1 MKRMAFRALLAL
13 VLLATVASGADDDVT
28 ERRDLRAGD
37 RFEVTLEANPTTGYA
52 WSLAPDPNAAVVR
65 SLGSSF
71 ERPMGAAV
79 GAGGQDVWTFQAV
92 GPGTAIVTLV
102 YGRPWERGVEP
113 ARTHTIDVH
122 VGEDAFAYC
131 KTAGDV
137 DAPPGPTPDAVA
149 AALSRR
155 LAVPPIP
162 ADRVSWRCMDGAV
175 WACTVG
181 ANIQC
186 DAKLDTDR
194 TPTDGMRTWCRENP
208 TADVVPAYVTGRAT
222 AFEWRCTDGAPT
234 IVREF
239 ATPDARGF
247 DPTVWSAVSPP

>member
-1 MKRMAFRALLAL
+1 MAFRALLAL
-13 VLLATVASGADDDVT
+13 VLFATAVIADDVT
-28 ERRDLRAGD
+28 ERRDLRPGD
-37 RFEVTLEANPTTGYA
+37 RFDVTLEANPTTGYA
-52 WSLAPDPNAAVVR
+52 WALAQDPNAAVVR

-71 ERPMGAAV
+71 ERPMDAAV

-92 GPGTAIVTLV
+92 GPGTATVTLV
-102 YGRPWERGVEP
+102 YSRPWERGVPP

-122 VGEDAFAYC
+122 VGEDPFAYC
-131 KTAGDV
+131 KISGDV
-137 DAPPGPTPDAVA
+137 DAPAGPTPGSVA

-194 TPTDGMRTWCRENP
+194 TSTDGMRTWCRENP

-222 AFEWRCTDGAPT
+222 AFEWRCTDGEPT
-234 IVREF
+234 VVRQL

-247 DPTVWSAVSPP
+247 DSSVWTAVSPP